1 MSAVALV
8 IQLEVGTSTGDSAVQ
23 RIVTAMERAGENLT
37 DFGQHTFPLL
47 APVFEAAE
55 SRQFDS
61 RGGGPTAGHW
71 AELTTKYAEWKA
83 KHFPGKAILERTG
96 DLREALTSSSSP
108 LASREYSASEFAFGT
123 VGLEYASFHQVGTR
137 SMVAR
142 PPFDFDSTFESEL
155 EQQMQLGIVAAVR
168 AAGVADFAEVST

>member
-8 IQLEVGTSTGDSAVQ
+8 IQLEVGTSTGDAAVQ
-23 RIVTAMERAGENLT
+23 RIVSAMERAGSDLS

-61 RGGGPTAGHW
+61 EGAGPTAGHW
-71 AELTTKYAEWKA
+71 AALSRKYAEWKSQ
-83 KHFPGKAILERTG
+83 HFPGKRILERSG

-123 VGLEYASFHQVGTR
+123 VGLNYASFHQVGTPF
-137 SMVAR
+137 MPAR
-142 PPFDFDSTFESEL
+142 APFDFDSQFEDEL
-155 EQQMQLGIVAAVR
+155 ERQLQLGVVAAVR
-168 AAGVADFAEVST
+168 AAGVSDFAEVTQ